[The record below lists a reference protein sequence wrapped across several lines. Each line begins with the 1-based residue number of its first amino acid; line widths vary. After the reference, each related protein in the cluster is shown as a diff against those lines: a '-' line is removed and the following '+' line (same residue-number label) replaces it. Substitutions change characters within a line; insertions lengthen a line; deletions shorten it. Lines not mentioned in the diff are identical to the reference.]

1 MNEEQKETLGDIA
14 DRVNNLTGALE
25 IPMPA
30 EFQVTQLKSILP
42 EVVQELRDLYKD
54 VTGENPWETLE
65 SIEEKK

>member
-25 IPMPA
+25 IPMSA

>member
-1 MNEEQKETLGDIA
+1 MNEEQKETLGGIA
-14 DRVNNLTGALE
+14 DKVNNLTGALE

-30 EFQVTQLKSILP
+30 DFHVTQLKSILP